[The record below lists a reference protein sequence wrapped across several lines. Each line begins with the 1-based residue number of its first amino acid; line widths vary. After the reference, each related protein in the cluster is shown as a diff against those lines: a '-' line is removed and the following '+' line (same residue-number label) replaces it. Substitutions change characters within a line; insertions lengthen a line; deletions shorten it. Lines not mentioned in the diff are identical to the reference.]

1 MLGHLSLKKFKLEI
15 MVKMVKMVSNQIYNT
30 YSENHVVVYLF
41 TLQYARAK

>member
-15 MVKMVKMVSNQIYNT
+15 MVKMVSNQIYNT
-30 YSENHVVVYLF
+30 YSENHVYLF